1 MINIKDVQCMC
12 LFEPQCSVIVLA
24 KVPIVSMA
32 RYKGALSGKSRYN
45 LWNNVAGPKPHNVV
59 GAVVRRCGFT
69 LKGSLPNL
77 DFISGARG
85 RHSRLGRRSTG
96 IATLQSPLIGESLH
110 EVKRF
115 LAVRNHK
122 RNQTSKSNTPHF
134 DASRNASRLP
144 SRINEAE

>member
-96 IATLQSPLIGESLH
+96 IATLQSPLIGESL
-110 EVKRF
+110 KLKGF
-115 LAVRNHK
+115 LLFEIISTIK
-122 RNQTSKSNTPHF
+122 
-134 DASRNASRLP
+134 LP
-144 SRINEAE
+144 KAIHHISMLAEMPQDFRVE